1 MTLSLRLASGRPADA
16 PLPTVTVTTSNGAI
30 AEFLVA
36 VDWQVYTVPLTNL
49 PGNQQTK
56 TTVPLIVKLSSDT
69 FTPRAYDR
77 TSDDGRVLG
86 VMVDQVEV
94 SWE

>member
-1 MTLSLRLASGRPADA
+1 
-16 PLPTVTVTTSNGAI
+16 V
-30 AEFLVA
+30 E
-36 VDWQVYTVPLTNL
+36 
-49 PGNQQTK
+49 
-56 TTVPLIVKLSSDT
+56 LSSDT

-86 VMVDQVEV
+86 VMVDQVGV